1 MRKGAFLSALL
12 ASLLLLAATPAF
24 AAPGDALVTNG
35 SPPGPFSQ
43 NKQNEPA
50 VAIDA
55 NHPNVVV
62 AGVNDNIDMELCN
75 AGTDNTCPFTP
86 GVGVSGVNFSFDS
99 GHTWTQ
105 PTYTG
110 LTARLCNGVVGNSD
124 PPCTPQVGPIGT
136 LPWYYE
142 AGLSS
147 GGDPAV
153 AFGPRPDAAGNF
165 SWANGSRL
173 YYANLAGHVPG
184 HVGFKGVEAN
194 VVSRSDDVVAAA
206 AGDKNAWMR
215 PVIVSRQSNTTFSDK
230 EQIWAD
236 NVSSSPFFGTAY
248 LCWTSFR
255 SNSRGQAFPAPAMVA
270 VSRDGGDTWSL
281 KQISPAGVTPVTQQ
295 VPFDGCTVRTDS
307 RGRAYVFAVGPQPG
321 ASTSYELMVTS
332 DNGGKTWSRPRPV
345 SGPVTQ
351 PGAIDPVQGRPVID
365 GIAGARSDLAP
376 APSVDIANGAPT
388 GAGATDRMVLTYVSG
403 ALPQPHAYFSESAD
417 HGTTWATPRTL
428 EVGTDRPI
436 FVAPTIAPDGTTTYV
451 VYNAFTTP
459 FRTNTT
465 DPRKLIGVELRA
477 PVSGSTGTFSQ
488 VYRSPGGDPRGS
500 STNALTAE
508 FLGDYVYAAA
518 TRTYAVAVF
527 NDARRAADCPAI
539 DAYRAALQAG
549 AAATG
554 PAVQQQCPLAFGNSD
569 IFSYTTAN

>member
-1 MRKGAFLSALL
+1 MAALSAGLL
-12 ASLLLLAATPAF
+12 FVAASPALAV
-24 AAPGDALVTNG
+24 PGDALVTNG

-62 AGVNDNIDMELCN
+62 AGANEEIDMEACN

-86 GVGVSGVNFSFDS
+86 GVGVSGVYFSFDS

-105 PTYTG
+105 PTYSG
-110 LTARLCNGVVGNSD
+110 LTGRNCLGVVGNSD
-124 PPCTPQVGPIGT
+124 PPCTPTVGPIGT
-136 LPWYYE
+136 LPWYFE
-142 AGLSS
+142 NGLQS

-153 AFGPRPDAAGNF
+153 AFGPRPDASGHF

-173 YYANLAGHVPG
+173 YYANLSGHVPEAF
-184 HVGFKGVEAN
+184 GFRGVEALA
-194 VVSRSDDVVAAA
+194 VSRTDDVRAAA
-206 AGDKNAWMR
+206 ASVKSAWTQ
-215 PVIVSRQSNTTFSDK
+215 PVIVSRQSSTTFSDK

-236 NVSSSPFFGTAY
+236 NSSSSPFFGTTY
-248 LCWTSFR
+248 LCWTSYR
-255 SNSRGQAFPAPAMVA
+255 SNSRGQAFPAPMMVA
-270 VSRDGGDTWSL
+270 VSRDGGDTWKL
-281 KQISPAGVTPVTQQ
+281 NQVTQAGFTPVTGQEP
-295 VPFDGCTVRTDS
+295 VGGCTVRTDS
-307 RGRAYVFAVGPQPG
+307 RGRVYVFGVGPVPG
-321 ASTSYELMVTS
+321 FGSTSYELMVTS
-332 DNGGKTWSRPRPV
+332 DNGGMTWSGTRPV

-351 PGAIDPVQGRPVID
+351 PGAFDPVQGRPVID

-376 APSVDIANGAPT
+376 GPSVDIANGAPN
-388 GAGATDRMVLTYVSG
+388 GAGATDRVVMTYVSG
-403 ALPQPHAYFSESAD
+403 GLAQPHVFFSESSD
-417 HGTTWATPRTL
+417 RGGTWSAPRTT
-428 EVGTDRPI
+428 ETAGDRGI
-436 FVAPTIAPDGTTTYV
+436 YVAPAIAPDGSTVYV

-465 DPRKLIGVELRA
+465 DARNLVGVLLRA
-477 PVSGSTGTFSQ
+477 GVSGGSTGAFTS

-500 STNALTAE
+500 SANALVAE

-527 NDARRAADCPAI
+527 NDARNAADCPAI

-549 AAATG
+549 TAATA
-554 PAVQQQCPLAFGNSD
+554 PAVQQQCALNFGNSD
-569 IFSYTTAN
+569 IFSFTTAN